1 MLKFYKGPWPKRSK
15 MESLV
20 NVDQDLGYK
29 KTNEENQ
36 ENIEIVVT
44 ENLKEEQ
51 IIISKKKDDVK
62 SKKLIQEDMFID
74 EIVIDPIN
82 PITTKTRYDPNEQN
96 QEMENDITN
105 KKVTSFDNSISSETK
120 VLDGETKS
128 ESEEKFGHNSIVETL
143 YRTPENFANLKE
155 NYTAKVKNSN
165 ITCMKIH
172 GYDLKYFSEQALM
185 IFQASLPTSKVKKPK
200 VENLIKSQ
208 NIQCECCD
216 LNFPSIKSLKIHL
229 EEIHEKNADEIHEIS
244 QNCLITSVS
253 ASQVKKPKVEN
264 LIKSQN
270 IQCECCDLNFPSIKS
285 LKIHLK
291 DIHEK
296 NPDEIHE
303 ISQNCLIT
311 SVSASLLSSPKIGKL
326 KASAAEKVKQPTN
339 PKYIFRAKKI
349 HCEFCNMNLMEM
361 ESFTDHLR
369 KIHKKTTEEIIEIR
383 KNYEMVVVE
392 EETEIL
398 KKTNSEKLN
407 NVQDE
412 ASNNSNV
419 ISKLKKKY
427 PCEFCTMSFKY
438 KKSFLKHLEECHVKT
453 TAEIKEIMIK
463 YELDECIK
471 KKETGNTSSEQT
483 KLYSCEFCTM
493 SFKYQKSFLKH
504 SEIHKE
510 TAQNSKS
517 LLKLP
522 YKGEGRLGFGFNLT
536 SADQHI
542 TTNKFGNK
550 FVETKTTFENKNNQE
565 VGSSIINKILYK
577 CSICQSEFDM
587 IRDLN
592 QHIKQNHFGSSNEN
606 LCNTIPELPTSTI
619 YTNSNPSRSDDGP
632 NGFELVAVEETKNI
646 QKMSKMKNEI
656 VEDFSLNDDILDD
669 ADQSDFILE
678 SSENLSKNDPKIVTL
693 SLSEIAENAILPTME
708 MTTDGGKSWKM
719 EENLMQENYI
729 QNQNEI
735 PEAKSIIGGNT
746 KTLEEEFYTCEF
758 CAMDFAHV
766 SLRIINFK
774 IHLSEHHNKTK
785 NEIKNVLKTY
795 RNNKKTELQ
804 NMIKKEYQCGF
815 CPISYCFQ
823 GVLQKHIGKIHAIE
837 KYDRLTINSGCFLC
851 FSCPTLAILMLSKS
865 QLSILN
871 HGLYCL
877 FFAW

>member
-1 MLKFYKGPWPKRSK
+1 MLKFYKGPWQKRSK
-15 MESLV
+15 MESFV

-29 KTNEENQ
+29 KNNEENQ

-51 IIISKKKDDVK
+51 IISSTKKDDIK

-120 VLDGETKS
+120 ILDGETKS
-128 ESEEKFGHNSIVETL
+128 ELEEKFEPNNSIVETL
-143 YRTPENFANLKE
+143 YRTPENFANFKE

-165 ITCMKIH
+165 IACMKIH
-172 GYDLKYFSEQALM
+172 EYDLKYFSEQALM
-185 IFQASLPTSKVKKPK
+185 IVQASLPTSKVKKPK

-208 NIQCECCD
+208 N
-216 LNFPSIKSLKIHL
+216 
-229 EEIHEKNADEIHEIS
+229 
-244 QNCLITSVS
+244 V
-253 ASQVKKPKVEN
+253 
-264 LIKSQN
+264 
-270 IQCECCDLNFPSIKS
+270 QCECCDLNFPSIKS

-296 NPDEIHE
+296 NPDEIHK

-311 SVSASLLSSPKIGKL
+311 SVSASLLSSQKIEKP

-339 PKYIFRAKKI
+339 PKIQKYIFKAKKI

-361 ESFTDHLR
+361 ESFTDHLQ

-398 KKTNSEKLN
+398 KKTNSEKLI

-412 ASNNSNV
+412 ASNNSNE
-419 ISKLKKKY
+419 ISKLKKNY

-471 KKETGNTSSEQT
+471 KNETGNTSSEQT

-493 SFKYQKSFLKH
+493 SFRYQKSFLKH

-550 FVETKTTFENKNNQE
+550 FVETFENKNNQE
-565 VGSSIINKILYK
+565 EGVSSTINKKLYK

-619 YTNSNPSRSDDGP
+619 YTNSNSSRSDDGP
-632 NGFELVAVEETKNI
+632 NGFELVAVKETKNI
-646 QKMSKMKNEI
+646 QKMSRMKNEI

-669 ADQSDFILE
+669 ANQSDFILE

-719 EENLMQENYI
+719 EGNLMQENYI
-729 QNQNEI
+729 QNQKEI

-774 IHLSEHHNKTK
+774 IHLSEH
-785 NEIKNVLKTY
+785 
-795 RNNKKTELQ
+795 Q
-804 NMIKKEYQCGF
+804 GWQGCG
-815 CPISYCFQ
+815 S
-823 GVLQKHIGKIHAIE
+823 
-837 KYDRLTINSGCFLC
+837 
-851 FSCPTLAILMLSKS
+851 
-865 QLSILN
+865 
-871 HGLYCL
+871 
-877 FFAW
+877 AW